1 MSRLA
6 RLLVAVAALGIGA
19 ALVAIHGGC
28 SRKATPTTAT
38 VSGKVT
44 FQGEPLAD
52 GLIVFVPDP
61 DRGGTGKPAR
71 GDLGPDG
78 TFQLTIDG
86 ETMIPPGWY
95 RVAIA
100 PAPRYERGSVRDRH
114 ALPIGTVRDRIDL
127 RWSARLGP
135 AMTTASSS
143 RLKCR
148 ANEPTLTPLPPAR

>member
-6 RLLVAVAALGIGA
+6 RLLVAAAALGIGS

-78 TFQLTIDG
+78 TFHLTIDG

-100 PAPRYERGSVRDRH
+100 PAPRYERGSVRDRTPFP
-114 ALPIGTVRDRIDL
+114 LELSRPDRSQVVREV
-127 RWSARLGP
+127 
-135 AMTTASSS
+135 
-143 RLKCR
+143 R
-148 ANEPTLTPLPPAR
+148 AGQDNRFEFTIEVPGQ